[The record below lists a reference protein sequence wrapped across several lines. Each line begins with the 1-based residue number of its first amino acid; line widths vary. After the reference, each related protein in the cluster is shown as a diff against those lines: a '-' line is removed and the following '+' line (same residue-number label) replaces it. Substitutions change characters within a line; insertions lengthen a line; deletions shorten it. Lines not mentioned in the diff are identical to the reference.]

1 MSILVVIFL
10 VYRRNRNGKDLD
22 THDRDIEYNKELNST
37 RVKIIDLKKMNPLPH
52 TEINITL

>member
-1 MSILVVIFL
+1 MGLVHEHISCYIL
-10 VYRRNRNGKDLD
+10 GKDLD